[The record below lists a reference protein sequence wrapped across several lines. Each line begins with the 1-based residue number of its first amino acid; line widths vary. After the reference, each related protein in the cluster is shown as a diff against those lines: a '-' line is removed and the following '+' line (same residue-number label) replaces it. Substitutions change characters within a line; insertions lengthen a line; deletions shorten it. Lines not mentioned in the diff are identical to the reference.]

1 MAGRQGR
8 KSSKVDQFFERVPR
22 YFSYLILISAWL
34 LFILF
39 ITFGEVLIKRREIGR
54 FLEQV
59 ITFNTL
65 FFFTVLSLIT
75 TSLRSPGT
83 PDHTLAPTSAPGF
96 DLVSQK
102 QKRKQPSSKNGS
114 YPAQHPLET
123 FKPKPNTK
131 VEPPPSLIFLRNSQ
145 WISSRLHK
153 DRPSPLPLFKNEP
166 YPPVPSALDSL
177 SLEDDNSG
185 CQSGG
190 MGWSDP
196 ESESESG
203 SDYSPFPFSP
213 SAGNDSRDEDE
224 DRNEHDRECDQ
235 LLTLEEGHAHTHA
248 DMNGQTNS
256 STSSPIPTRDSNA
269 GPSDKTHSRW
279 CKRCN
284 AWKPDRAHHCRDCGS
299 CVLKMDHHCPW
310 LGTCVGYRNY
320 KPFLLFITYATL
332 LATYTTFETGYE
344 VYLYFFCPFDHSAPA
359 SPYQSG
365 LSSNSSLPG
374 PVAAPLP
381 LGLAVSMM
389 LLTMGVFM
397 TLSVGGLACFHWWLA
412 AGNMT
417 TLESITH
424 SYPTSLLFSLPLRP
438 APPSHSHSPS
448 RQKLSYK
455 ERQSL
460 SQKAQGI
467 NVYGLG
473 WRRNLKEVFFGND
486 DNRHRGSDLGH
497 GGWDEDNDKRVTIGM
512 ILGAMWPSK
521 IGYDKSDPLAGHVFP
536 YDPCALEQLKMLSE
550 KLRSSTLTLRVGGEN
565 VSAVGNGCNQNK
577 EDEYQ
582 EEENAIGFGDKNRTG
597 SGRYE
602 AMDEKSA
609 VQDPDKWTQKK
620 KSPLLMKNRGR
631 GVQWF
636 EV

>member
-22 YFSYLILISAWL
+22 YSL
-34 LFILF
+34 
-39 ITFGEVLIKRREIGR
+39 GEVLIKRREIGR

-83 PDHTLAPTSAPGF
+83 PDPTLAPTSSAPGF
-96 DLVSQK
+96 NLVRQK
-102 QKRKQPSSKNGS
+102 QKRKQPSSKNDDF
-114 YPAQHPLET
+114 PAHHLFET

-131 VEPPPSLIFLRNSQ
+131 VERPPSFNFLRNSQ

-177 SLEDDNSG
+177 SPEDDNSG
-185 CQSGG
+185 CQIDGI
-190 MGWSDP
+190 GWSDP

-213 SAGNDSRDEDE
+213 STGNNNRDEDE

-235 LLTLEEGHAHTHA
+235 LLILGEGHAHAHA
-248 DMNGQTNS
+248 DMNEKTDS

-284 AWKPDRAHHCRDCGS
+284 AWKPDRAHH
-299 CVLKMDHHCPW
+299 
-310 LGTCVGYRNY
+310 Y

-332 LATYTTFETGYE
+332 LANYTTFETGYE
-344 VYLYFFCPFDHSAPA
+344 VYLYFVRPFEDPAPA

-365 LSSNSSLPG
+365 LSSNSSLPV
-374 PVAAPLP
+374 PVAASLP

-389 LLTMGVFM
+389 LLIMGVFV

-412 AGNMT
+412 FGNMT

-424 SYPTSLLFSLPLRP
+424 SYPRSLLPSLPLHP
-438 APPSHSHSPS
+438 DPPSHSHSPS

-460 SQKAQGI
+460 SQRVQGI
-467 NVYGLG
+467 NIYDLG
-473 WRRNLKEVFFGND
+473 WRHNLKEVFFGND
-486 DNRHRGSDLGH
+486 SHRHRGSDLGD

-512 ILGAMWPSK
+512 TLGAMWPSK
-521 IGYDKSDPLAGHVFP
+521 IGYDKSDPIAGHVFP

-550 KLRSSTLTLRVGGEN
+550 KLRSGTFTLRVGGED
-565 VSAVGNGCNQNK
+565 VSAVENGCNQNK
-577 EDEYQ
+577 EAEYR
-582 EEENAIGFGDKNRTG
+582 EEESAIGFGDKNRTG

-602 AMDEKSA
+602 AMDEKPA

-620 KSPLLMKNRGR
+620 RPPLLMKNRGR